1 MAARWRPLALELPSL
16 LITDDDRDFRETL
29 RGVFEPRGFRTTLA
43 ADGREGLE
51 FVRQS
56 NFHLLLVDMHMP
68 RMTGLEMVRRLR
80 ELHSNIPCILLS
92 AALDEDICKQARQ
105 IEVTSVLSKPV
116 TFLQLTGIVGQ
127 VMRERYGWTPPAL
140 SGGN

>member
-1 MAARWRPLALELPSL
+1 MVLELPSL

-29 RGVFEPRGFRTTLA
+29 RSVFEPRGFRTILA

-51 FVRQS
+51 IVRES
-56 NFHLLLVDMHMP
+56 DFHLLLVDMHMP

-80 ELHSNIPCILLS
+80 ELPSKVPCILLS
-92 AALDEDICKQARQ
+92 AALDEEICQQARQ
-105 IEVTSVLSKPV
+105 IEVNSILSKPV
-116 TFLQLTGIVGQ
+116 TFTQLTTIVGQ
-127 VMRERYGWTPPAL
+127 LMQERYGWTPPKL